1 MKNTGILLSLLVT
14 LSILPSLG
22 LTFAASA
29 ISIETSQSVYEYGD
43 HLIMIIN
50 VSEITGEDAFIFIA
64 KTNFAG
70 VEAGMGAKVGESGDY
85 HLCDKVPAER
95 RSLLLQQPIYQEY
108 NEFPSKFPFDA
119 TIWKPGTYV
128 LELEYLGDK
137 SSTQFIIE
145 DTGKIALPFWI
156 KDLAHMWITEPL
168 VTDKD
173 FARALEYLIE
183 KGIISIPYTEPGT
196 ETVSSIP
203 EWVKNNAEWWIE
215 GKISDTEFT
224 LALQYLVKTGI
235 ITVNSSNV

>member
-1 MKNTGILLSLLVT
+1 MKISGLLLFSLIIMA
-14 LSILPSLG
+14 ILPGIGYSL
-22 LTFAASA
+22 AESA
-29 ISIETSQSVYEYGD
+29 ISIATNQSVYEYGD
-43 HLIMIIN
+43 HLVMIIN
-50 VSEITGEDAFIFIA
+50 VSEITGDDASVYIIDP
-64 KTNFAG
+64 T
-70 VEAGMGAKVGESGDY
+70 
-85 HLCDKVPAER
+85 ER
-95 RSLLLQQPIYQEY
+95 RSLLLQQPISQEY
-108 NEFPSKFPFDA
+108 TEFPSKFPFDA

-156 KDLAHMWITEPL
+156 KDLAHMWISEPL

-196 ETVSSIP
+196 ETASSIP

>member
-1 MKNTGILLSLLVT
+1 MKIAGILLSSLIIMA
-14 LSILPSLG
+14 ILPSIG
-22 LTFAASA
+22 LTFAESA
-29 ISIETSQSVYEYGD
+29 VSITTNQSVYEYGD
-43 HLIMIIN
+43 HLVMIIS
-50 VSEITGEDAFIFIA
+50 VSEITGDDVSIYIIDP
-64 KTNFAG
+64 T
-70 VEAGMGAKVGESGDY
+70 
-85 HLCDKVPAER
+85 ER

-108 NEFPSKFPFDA
+108 TEFPSKFPFDA

-183 KGIISIPYTEPGT
+183 KGIISIPYTEPDT
-196 ETVSSIP
+196 ETISSIP
-203 EWVKNNAEWWIE
+203 EWVKNNA
-215 GKISDTEFT
+215 S
-224 LALQYLVKTGI
+224 
-235 ITVNSSNV
+235 

>member
-1 MKNTGILLSLLVT
+1 
-14 LSILPSLG
+14 
-22 LTFAASA
+22 
-29 ISIETSQSVYEYGD
+29 
-43 HLIMIIN
+43 MIIN
-50 VSEITGEDAFIFIA
+50 VSEITGEDASIYIIDP
-64 KTNFAG
+64 T
-70 VEAGMGAKVGESGDY
+70 
-85 HLCDKVPAER
+85 ER

-108 NEFPSKFPFDA
+108 TEFPSKFPFDA

-137 SSTQFIIE
+137 YSTQFIIE

-168 VTDKD
+168 VKDKD

-183 KGIISIPYTEPGT
+183 KEIISIPYTEPGT
-196 ETVSSIP
+196 ETISSIP

>member
-1 MKNTGILLSLLVT
+1 MKITGILLSSLIIMV
-14 LSILPSLG
+14 ILPSIG
-22 LTFAASA
+22 LTFAESA
-29 ISIETSQSVYEYGD
+29 ISIATNQSVYEYGD
-43 HLIMIIN
+43 HLVMIIN
-50 VSEITGEDAFIFIA
+50 VSEITGDDASIYIIDS
-64 KTNFAG
+64 T
-70 VEAGMGAKVGESGDY
+70 
-85 HLCDKVPAER
+85 ER
-95 RSLLLQQPIYQEY
+95 RSLLLQQPISQEY
-108 NEFPSKFPFDA
+108 TEFPSKFPFDA

-196 ETVSSIP
+196 ETISSIP

-215 GKISDTEFT
+215 GKISDTEFA

>member
-1 MKNTGILLSLLVT
+1 MA
-14 LSILPSLG
+14 ILPSIG
-22 LTFAASA
+22 LTFAESA
-29 ISIETSQSVYEYGD
+29 ISIATNQSVYEYGD
-43 HLIMIIN
+43 HLVMIIN
-50 VSEITGEDAFIFIA
+50 VSEITGEDVSIFI
-64 KTNFAG
+64 T
-70 VEAGMGAKVGESGDY
+70 D
-85 HLCDKVPAER
+85 PTER
-95 RSLLLQQPIYQEY
+95 RSLLLQQPISQEHT
-108 NEFPSKFPFDA
+108 EFPSKFPFDA

>member
-1 MKNTGILLSLLVT
+1 MKIAGILLSSLIIMA
-14 LSILPSLG
+14 ILPGIGYSL
-22 LTFAASA
+22 AESE
-29 ISIETSQSVYEYGD
+29 ISITTNQSVYEYGD
-43 HLIMIIN
+43 HLVMIIS
-50 VSEITGEDAFIFIA
+50 VSEITGDDVSIYI
-64 KTNFAG
+64 T
-70 VEAGMGAKVGESGDY
+70 DT
-85 HLCDKVPAER
+85 AER
-95 RSLLLQQPIYQEY
+95 RSLLLQQPISQEY
-108 NEFPSKFPFDA
+108 TEFPSKFPFDA

-128 LELEYLGDK
+128 LELEYSGDK

>member
-1 MKNTGILLSLLVT
+1 MKIAGILLSSLIIMA
-14 LSILPSLG
+14 ILPSIG
-22 LTFAASA
+22 LTFAESA
-29 ISIETSQSVYEYGD
+29 ISIATNQSVYEYGD
-43 HLIMIIN
+43 HLVMIIS
-50 VSEITGEDAFIFIA
+50 VSEITGEDVSIFI
-64 KTNFAG
+64 T
-70 VEAGMGAKVGESGDY
+70 D
-85 HLCDKVPAER
+85 PTER
-95 RSLLLQQPIYQEY
+95 RSLLLQQPISQEHT
-108 NEFPSKFPFDA
+108 EFPSKFPFDA

-215 GKISDTEFT
+215 GKISDTEFA

>member
-1 MKNTGILLSLLVT
+1 MKIAGTLLSLLVILLI
-14 LSILPSLG
+14 LSSIDLA
-22 LTFAASA
+22 FAAPS

-43 HLIMIIN
+43 HLVMLIS
-50 VSEITGEDAFIFIA
+50 VSEITGEDASIYI
-64 KTNFAG
+64 T
-70 VEAGMGAKVGESGDY
+70 D
-85 HLCDKVPAER
+85 PTER
-95 RSLLLQQPIYQEY
+95 RCLLLQQPIYQEY
-108 NEFPSKFPFDA
+108 TEFPSKYPFDA

-215 GKISDTEFT
+215 GKISDTEFA
-224 LALQYLVKTGI
+224 LALQYLVKAGI
-235 ITVNSSNV
+235 ITVNLSNV

>member
-1 MKNTGILLSLLVT
+1 MKDAGILLSLLVT

-22 LTFAASA
+22 LTFAAPT

-43 HLIMIIN
+43 NLVMIIN
-50 VSEITGEDAFIFIA
+50 VSEITGDDAFIYI
-64 KTNFAG
+64 T
-70 VEAGMGAKVGESGDY
+70 D
-85 HLCDKVPAER
+85 PTER
-95 RSLLLQQPIYQEY
+95 KSLLLRQPISQEHT
-108 NEFPSKFPFDA
+108 EFPSKYPFDA

-224 LALQYLVKTGI
+224 LALQYLVKAGI
-235 ITVNSSNV
+235 ITVNLSDV

>member
-1 MKNTGILLSLLVT
+1 MKIAGILLSSLIIMA
-14 LSILPSLG
+14 ILPGIGYSL
-22 LTFAASA
+22 AESA
-29 ISIETSQSVYEYGD
+29 ISITTNQSVYEYGD
-43 HLIMIIN
+43 NLVMIIS
-50 VSEITGEDAFIFIA
+50 VSEITGEDVSIFI
-64 KTNFAG
+64 T
-70 VEAGMGAKVGESGDY
+70 D
-85 HLCDKVPAER
+85 PTER
-95 RSLLLQQPIYQEY
+95 RSLLLQQPISQEY
-108 NEFPSKFPFDA
+108 TEFPSKFPFDA

-215 GKISDTEFT
+215 GKISDTEFA
-224 LALQYLVKTGI
+224 LALQYLVKAGI
-235 ITVNSSNV
+235 ITVNLSNV

>member
-1 MKNTGILLSLLVT
+1 MKIGGILLSSLIIMA
-14 LSILPSLG
+14 ILPGIGYSL
-22 LTFAASA
+22 AESA
-29 ISIETSQSVYEYGD
+29 ISITTNQSVYEYGD
-43 HLIMIIN
+43 HLVMIIS
-50 VSEITGEDAFIFIA
+50 VSEITGDDASVFIIDP
-64 KTNFAG
+64 T
-70 VEAGMGAKVGESGDY
+70 
-85 HLCDKVPAER
+85 ER
-95 RSLLLQQPIYQEY
+95 RSLLLQQPISQEHT
-108 NEFPSKFPFDA
+108 EFPSKFPFDA

-215 GKISDTEFT
+215 GKISDTEFA